1 MQTEA
6 SLIEHG
12 LAMLQSFP
20 LPIIIFLAPLLY
32 YLRFVRK
39 FKSSAPKSA
48 VNDSGVITPDC
59 GEFDMSNVRITK
71 ILVHPIKSCKGTSVR
86 EAKYTAEGLEND
98 RKWCI
103 IRADNNAVLTAR
115 EAGTTVLIHPR
126 IVSDLSPE
134 GGRLE
139 VTLPKTSGCEAF
151 SVPLNPSEA
160 TLQSWKTL
168 DVSLWGKSD
177 IEAFICE
184 SIDSQSRSPSAIL
197 SEFLGLSV
205 HLVMKGPRPRICP
218 PTLRFPKLEAPSY
231 FQDGYP
237 LLVVSEES
245 VAALQ
250 DRIRGMVGVQG
261 VDEKWSS
268 DKLLIERFRPNIVFK
283 GAGAPFA
290 EDVLTEFAIDSH
302 RPGDAI
308 DSTAPIIH
316 LVSKCTRCLLPN
328 VDTETG
334 IRDKAVPYKVMMK
347 FRRGLDPENM
357 SKPCMGCNGA
367 VTGDGVVKVGDWVH
381 ALKFGLV

>member
-1 MQTEA
+1 MAEP
-6 SLIEHG
+6 SLIERG
-12 LAMLQSFP
+12 VAMLQEFP

-32 YLRFVRK
+32 YLSFVRK
-39 FKSSAPKSA
+39 PKA
-48 VNDSGVITPDC
+48 LKTTLKDSKTNSPDY
-59 GEFDMSNVRITK
+59 GEFDMSNVRVTK
-71 ILVHPIKSCKGTSVR
+71 ILVHPIKSCKGTSVQ
-86 EAKYTAEGLEND
+86 EARYTPEGLDND

-103 IRADNNAVLTAR
+103 IRADNNVVVTAR

-139 VTLPKTSGCEAF
+139 VSLPKSSGCETF
-151 SVPLNPSEA
+151 SVPLNPSAE
-160 TLQSWKTL
+160 TLRGWKTL
-168 DVSLWGKSD
+168 DISLWGKTD

-184 SIDSQSRSPSAIL
+184 SIDSNSRSPSTIL
-197 SEFLGLSV
+197 SEYLGLPV

-218 PTLRFPKLEAPSY
+218 PTLRFPILDSPSY
-231 FQDGYP
+231 FQDAYP

-245 VAALQ
+245 VAAVQ
-250 DRIRGMVGVQG
+250 ERIRGMVGVQG
-261 VDEKWSS
+261 VADKWSS
-268 DKLLIERFRPNIVFK
+268 DKLVVERFRPNIVFK
-283 GAGAPFA
+283 GASAPFA

-334 IRDKAVPYKVMMK
+334 VRDKAVPYKALMK
-347 FRRGLDPENM
+347 FRRGLDPENA
-357 SKPCMGCNGA
+357 SKPCLGCNGA
-367 VTGDGVVKVGDWVH
+367 PTGDGVVRVGDWVH
-381 ALKFGLV
+381 ARKLGFV